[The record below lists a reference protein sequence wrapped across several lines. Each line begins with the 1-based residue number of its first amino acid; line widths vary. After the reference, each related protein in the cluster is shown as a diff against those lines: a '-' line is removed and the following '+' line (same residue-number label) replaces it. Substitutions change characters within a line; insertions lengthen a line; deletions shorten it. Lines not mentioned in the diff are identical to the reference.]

1 MSRFRIGLAVAA
13 SASLAAPSAM
23 GQTGPAPG
31 MLSIGEAVSGELSP
45 SDAQRR
51 SGKYEDVYVVRGRRG
66 ERVQIDFGSRDFDT
80 YLVVTGPGGF
90 VLSNDDAAADGDS
103 TDSRIVFELP
113 ADGSYRVAATSFRPG
128 ETGAYRLSAS
138 VPAANVA
145 VSTPVAAAP
154 IAIGQAVTG
163 RLGEGD
169 GRLASGEYT
178 DRYRFSA
185 RRGQRV
191 TISLEGT
198 KLDPYLLLARPD
210 GTSDAN
216 DDSRVDGETSLNS
229 RIDTVLAEDG
239 DYVIT
244 VTTYR
249 PGETGDYRLSLAPS
263 AGHPRQIG
271 VPGGPRVIALL
282 VGVSD
287 YGGRTSNLA
296 NTDADARE
304 LYDGL
309 RAAGLLHPASM
320 VLTNEQATTKAVAEA
335 FARAAAQAGPN
346 DTFMFFFS
354 GHGDQQDVRASAAEL
369 DGRAETIELY
379 DAAMTDAQLAPLFA
393 SVRSRLAIVVV
404 DACYAGGFRSLV
416 NRPNVMGLFSSEEDL
431 TSLVA
436 SRFKAG
442 GFLSYFLRAGLAGEA
457 DEDGDRIVTAGEIST
472 YVRRRFRREGDIP
485 ATTREDDRNFQNLL
499 IERGGVHVDDVVVR
513 FGGGTT
519 RVTSASQARQPAPV
533 RAQPAVAPAGAKR
546 RRKAL

>member
-1 MSRFRIGLAVAA
+1 MNRFSSLLGLAAA
-13 SASLAAPSAM
+13 ALVSSASSGQAPPAAANLVP
-23 GQTGPAPG
+23 GQ
-31 MLSIGEAVSGELSP
+31 AVDAELSP
-45 SDAQRR
+45 HDTQRR
-51 SGKYEDVYVVRGRRG
+51 SGKYEDVYTLQGRRG
-66 ERVQIDFGSRDFDT
+66 QRIQLDLAAPDFDA
-80 YLVVTGPGGF
+80 YLVVNGPNAF
-90 VLSNDDAAADGDS
+90 FLSNDDAAGGGDA
-103 TDSRIVFELP
+103 TDSRLVFELP
-113 ADGSYRVAATSFRPG
+113 ADGAYRIAATTFRPG
-128 ETGAYRLSAS
+128 ETGAYRLTAS

-145 VSTPVAAAP
+145 VTAPVAAQP
-154 IAIGQAVTG
+154 IRIGQTVSG
-163 RLGEGD
+163 RLAEGD

-178 DRYRFSA
+178 DHYRFSA
-185 RRGQRV
+185 RRGERV
-191 TISLEGT
+191 AITLTGA
-198 KLDPYLLLARPD
+198 KLDPYLMLARPD

-216 DDSRVDGETSLNS
+216 DDSRVDGQPSLNS

-249 PGETGDYRLSLAPS
+249 PGETGDYRLSIAPS
-263 AGHPRQIG
+263 PGHPRQIG

-296 NTDADARE
+296 NTDADAQE
-304 LYDGL
+304 LYDSL
-309 RAAGLLHPASM
+309 QSAGLLHPASR
-320 VLTNEQATTKAVAEA
+320 VLTNEQATTKAVADA

-354 GHGDQQDVRASAAEL
+354 GHGDQVDVPAHAAEL

-393 SVRSRLAIVVV
+393 AVRGRMSIVAI
-404 DACYAGGFRSLV
+404 DACYAGGFRNLIS
-416 NRPNVMGLFSSEEDL
+416 RPNVMGLFSSEEDL

-442 GFLSYFLRAGLAGEA
+442 GFLSYFLRSGLTGEA
-457 DEDGDRIVTAGEIST
+457 DEDGDRIVSAGELST

-499 IERGGVHVDDVVVR
+499 VERGGVHVDDVVVR

-519 RVTSASQARQPAPV
+519 RVAEASARAPAPV
-533 RAQPAVAPAGAKR
+533 RDQAVGAEASKR
-546 RRKAL
+546 R